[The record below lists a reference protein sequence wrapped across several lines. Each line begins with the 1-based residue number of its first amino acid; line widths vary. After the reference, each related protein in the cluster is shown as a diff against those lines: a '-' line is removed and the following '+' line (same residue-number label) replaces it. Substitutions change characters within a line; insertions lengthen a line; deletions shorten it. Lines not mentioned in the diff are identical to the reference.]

1 MGRSIVIYF
10 SRKGENYWNGSMKM
24 LEKGNTEIVA
34 EMAAELTGS
43 ELFQVEAAEPYPED
57 YRACVAQAAKEW
69 KEGARPEV
77 RAYPENL
84 DAYDRIYL
92 GYPNWCGTMPMVM
105 FTFLEHFDLTG
116 KQIFPFCTNEGSGME
131 RSETDLKQV
140 CRGAKIEKG
149 LSIHGA
155 EAAQSRRLVEEWL
168 TSC

>member
-69 KEGARPEV
+69 KEGARPEEFRRRIEAEHLEDLLTV
-77 RAYPENL
+77 ELMDYRDLPKYGKTF
-84 DAYDRIYL
+84 DRVVSV
-92 GYPNWCGTMPMVM
+92 GMVEHVGRDNYRLFM
-105 FTFLEHFDLTG
+105 DCVKEMLPARRRSTTASSTFIRSCSP
-116 KQIFPFCTNEGSGME
+116 KGS
-131 RSETDLKQV
+131 T
-140 CRGAKIEKG
+140 
-149 LSIHGA
+149 
-155 EAAQSRRLVEEWL
+155 
-168 TSC
+168 TSCPW